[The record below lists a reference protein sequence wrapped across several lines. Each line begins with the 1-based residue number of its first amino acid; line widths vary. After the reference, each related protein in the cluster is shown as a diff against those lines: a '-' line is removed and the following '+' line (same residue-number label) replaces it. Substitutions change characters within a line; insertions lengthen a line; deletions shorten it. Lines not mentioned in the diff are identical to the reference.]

1 MYDAIVIGAGP
12 GGYLAAERL
21 AHEGKNTLLIEK
33 EHIGGVCLNEGCIPT
48 KTLLYSA
55 KLYDSA
61 IHGEKYGISVDNITL
76 DHKAVIKRKNRVIK
90 TLVGGVLASLEALHV
105 NVLIGEAKVIS
116 KENGIFKVKVNDE
129 VNEAPSLIIATGSD
143 SVKPPIPGVKEG
155 LESGFVLTNKEVL
168 ELTEVPKEFV
178 VIGGG
183 VIGLEMASYFNS
195 IGSNVT
201 VIEMLDKIAGPT
213 DREISTI
220 LMKEYIKKGITFNLK
235 SKVTKLD
242 DDYVY
247 FEKDGKEE
255 KVKADK
261 VLLSI
266 GRRANTAGL
275 GLEDI
280 GVYIERGVIKVDEK
294 QETNIP
300 NVYAVG
306 DVDGRIM
313 LAHTAYREAEVAVN
327 NICGKKDIMRYDAI
341 PSVIYTNPEI
351 ASVGESEESAKEK
364 GIDYIVKKLP
374 MQYSGRYVAEN
385 DGGTGIIK
393 IIVDK
398 KWNTLVGV
406 HMVANYA
413 SELILGA
420 VTMVESKITIDEIK
434 RIVFPHPSVGEIIR
448 EAVFTI

>member
-1 MYDAIVIGAGP
+1 MYDVIVIGAGP
-12 GGYLAAERL
+12 GGYLAAER
-21 AHEGKNTLLIEK
+21 AAEGGKKTLLIEK

-55 KLYDSA
+55 KLYDGA
-61 IHGEKYGISVDNITL
+61 LHGDKYGIKAEKISI
-76 DHKAVIKRKNRVIK
+76 DHKAVIKRKDKVIK
-90 TLVGGVLASLEALHV
+90 TLVGGVSAALKSK
-105 NVLIGEAKVIS
+105 KVEVIMGS
-116 KENGIFKVKVNDE
+116 AVIKGKKDGKVQVE
-129 VNEAPSLIIATGSD
+129 VNGEIKESTYLIIASGSD
-143 SVKPPIPGVKEG
+143 SVKPPIPGVAEG

-168 ELTEVPKEFV
+168 KLEVPPKEFV

-195 IGSNVT
+195 IGSKVT
-201 VIEMLDKIAGPT
+201 VVEMLDKIAGPT
-213 DREISTI
+213 DNTVSEI
-220 LMKEYIKKGITFNLK
+220 LKKEYEKKGITFNL
-235 SKVTKLD
+235 SSRVTKLD
-242 DDYVY
+242 NEYVY

-266 GRRANTAGL
+266 GRRANTLGL
-275 GLEDI
+275 GLESLNI
-280 GVYIERGVIKVDEK
+280 YIERGCIKVDEK
-294 QETNIP
+294 QETNVA

-306 DVDGRIM
+306 DCVGGIM

-327 NICGKKDIMRYDAI
+327 NILGKKDRMKYNAV

-364 GIDYIVKKLP
+364 GMDVTIRELP

-385 DGGTGIIK
+385 EGGSCIIR
-393 IIVDK
+393 IVVDK

-406 HMVANYA
+406 HMIANYA

-420 VTMVESKITIDEIK
+420 VTMVESQISIDEIK
-434 RIVFPHPSVGEIIR
+434 KIIFPHPSVGEIIR
-448 EAVFTI
+448 EAIFTL

>member
-1 MYDAIVIGAGP
+1 MYDVIVIGAGP
-12 GGYLAAERL
+12 GGYLAAER
-21 AHEGKNTLLIEK
+21 AAEGGKKTLLIEK

-55 KLYDSA
+55 KLYDGA
-61 IHGEKYGISVDNITL
+61 LHGEKYGVKAEKISI
-76 DHKAVIKRKNRVIK
+76 DHEAVVKRKDKVIK
-90 TLVGGVLASLEALHV
+90 TLVGGVSAALKSK
-105 NVLIGEAKVIS
+105 KVEVVMGSAVI
-116 KENGIFKVKVNDE
+116 KGKKDGKVQVE
-129 VNEAPSLIIATGSD
+129 VNGEIKESTYLIIASGSD
-143 SVKPPIPGVKEG
+143 SVKPPIPGVAEG
-155 LESGFVLTNKEVL
+155 LESGFVLTNKVVL
-168 ELTEVPKEFV
+168 KLEVPTKEFV

-195 IGSNVT
+195 IGSKVT
-201 VIEMLDKIAGPT
+201 VVEMLDKIAGPI
-213 DREISTI
+213 DSKVSEI
-220 LMKEYIKKGITFNLK
+220 LKKEYEKKGITFNL
-235 SKVTKLD
+235 SSRVIKLD
-242 DDYVY
+242 KEYVY

-275 GLEDI
+275 GLESLNI
-280 GVYIERGVIKVDEK
+280 YIERGCIKVDEK
-294 QETNIP
+294 QETNVA

-306 DVDGRIM
+306 DCVGGIM

-327 NICGKKDIMRYDAI
+327 NILGKKDRMKYNAV

-364 GIDYIVKKLP
+364 GMDVIVKELP

-385 DGGTGIIK
+385 EGGSGIIK
-393 IIVDK
+393 IVVDK

-406 HMVANYA
+406 HMIANYA

-420 VTMVESKITIDEIK
+420 VTMVESQMSIDEIK
-434 RIVFPHPSVGEIIR
+434 KIIFHHPSVGEIIR
-448 EAVFTI
+448 EAIFTL

>member
-1 MYDAIVIGAGP
+1 MYDVIVIGAGP
-12 GGYLAAERL
+12 GGYLAAER
-21 AHEGKNTLLIEK
+21 AAEGGKKTLLIEK

-55 KLYDSA
+55 KLYDGA
-61 IHGEKYGISVDNITL
+61 LHGEKYGVKAEKISI
-76 DHKAVIKRKNRVIK
+76 DHEAVVKRKDKVIK
-90 TLVGGVLASLEALHV
+90 TLVGGVSAALKSK
-105 NVLIGEAKVIS
+105 KVEVVMGSAVI
-116 KENGIFKVKVNDE
+116 KGKKDGKVQVE
-129 VNEAPSLIIATGSD
+129 VNGEIKESTYLIIASGSD
-143 SVKPPIPGVKEG
+143 SVKPPIPGVAEG

-168 ELTEVPKEFV
+168 KLEVPPKEFV

-195 IGSNVT
+195 IGSKVT
-201 VIEMLDKIAGPT
+201 VVEMLDKIAGPI
-213 DREISTI
+213 DSKVSEI
-220 LMKEYIKKGITFNLK
+220 LKKEYEKKGITFNL
-235 SKVTKLD
+235 SSRVIKLD
-242 DDYVY
+242 KEYVY

-275 GLEDI
+275 GLESLNI
-280 GVYIERGVIKVDEK
+280 YIERGCIKVDEK
-294 QETNIP
+294 QETNVA

-306 DVDGRIM
+306 DCVGGIM

-327 NICGKKDIMRYDAI
+327 NILGKKDRMKYNAV

-364 GIDYIVKKLP
+364 GMDVIVKELP

-385 DGGTGIIK
+385 EGGSGIIK
-393 IIVDK
+393 IVVDK

-406 HMVANYA
+406 HMIANYA

-420 VTMVESKITIDEIK
+420 VTMVESQMSIDEIK
-434 RIVFPHPSVGEIIR
+434 KIIFPHPSVGEIIR
-448 EAVFTI
+448 EAIFTL

>member
-1 MYDAIVIGAGP
+1 MYDVIVIGAGP
-12 GGYLAAERL
+12 GGYLAAER
-21 AHEGKNTLLIEK
+21 AAEGGKKTLLIEK

-55 KLYDSA
+55 KLYDGA
-61 IHGEKYGISVDNITL
+61 LHGEKYGVKAEKISI
-76 DHKAVIKRKNRVIK
+76 DHEAVVKRKDKVIK
-90 TLVGGVLASLEALHV
+90 TLVGGVSAALKSK
-105 NVLIGEAKVIS
+105 KVEVVMGSAVI
-116 KENGIFKVKVNDE
+116 KGKKDGKVQVE
-129 VNEAPSLIIATGSD
+129 VNGEIKESTYLIIASGSD
-143 SVKPPIPGVKEG
+143 SVKPPIPGVAEG

-168 ELTEVPKEFV
+168 KLEVPPKEFV

-195 IGSNVT
+195 IGSKVT
-201 VIEMLDKIAGPT
+201 VVEMLDKIAGPT
-213 DREISTI
+213 DAKISEI
-220 LMKEYIKKGITFNLK
+220 LKKEYEKKGITFNL
-235 SKVTKLD
+235 SSRVTKLD
-242 DDYVY
+242 NEYVY

-275 GLEDI
+275 GLESLNI
-280 GVYIERGVIKVDEK
+280 YIERGCIKVDEK
-294 QETNIP
+294 QETNVA

-306 DVDGRIM
+306 DCVGGIM

-327 NICGKKDIMRYDAI
+327 NILGKKDRMKYNAV

-364 GIDYIVKKLP
+364 GMDVIVRELP

-385 DGGTGIIK
+385 EGGSGIIR
-393 IIVDK
+393 IVVDK

-406 HMVANYA
+406 HMIANYA

-420 VTMVESKITIDEIK
+420 VTMVESQMSIDEIK
-434 RIVFPHPSVGEIIR
+434 KIIFPHPSVGEIIR
-448 EAVFTI
+448 EAIFTL

>member
-1 MYDAIVIGAGP
+1 MYDVIVIGAGP
-12 GGYLAAERL
+12 GGYLAAER
-21 AHEGKNTLLIEK
+21 AAEGGKKTLLIEK

-55 KLYDSA
+55 KLYDGA
-61 IHGEKYGISVDNITL
+61 LHGEKYGVKAEKISI
-76 DHKAVIKRKNRVIK
+76 DHEAVVKRKDKVIK
-90 TLVGGVLASLEALHV
+90 TLVGGVSAALKSK
-105 NVLIGEAKVIS
+105 KVEVVMGSAVI
-116 KENGIFKVKVNDE
+116 KGKKDGKVQVE
-129 VNEAPSLIIATGSD
+129 VNGEIKESTYLIIASGSD
-143 SVKPPIPGVKEG
+143 SVKPPIPGVAEG

-168 ELTEVPKEFV
+168 KLEVPPKEFV

-195 IGSNVT
+195 IGSKVT
-201 VIEMLDKIAGPT
+201 VVEMLDKIAGPT
-213 DREISTI
+213 DAKISEI
-220 LMKEYIKKGITFNLK
+220 LKKEYEKKGITFNL
-235 SKVTKLD
+235 SSRVTKLD
-242 DDYVY
+242 NEYVY

-266 GRRANTAGL
+266 GRRANTVGL
-275 GLEDI
+275 GLESLNI
-280 GVYIERGVIKVDEK
+280 YIERGCIKVDEK
-294 QETNIP
+294 QETNVA

-306 DVDGRIM
+306 DCVGGIM

-327 NICGKKDIMRYDAI
+327 NILGKKDRMKYNAV

-364 GIDYIVKKLP
+364 GMDVIVRELP

-385 DGGTGIIK
+385 EGGSGIIR
-393 IIVDK
+393 IVVDK

-406 HMVANYA
+406 HMIANYA

-420 VTMVESKITIDEIK
+420 VTMVESQMSIDEIK
-434 RIVFPHPSVGEIIR
+434 KIIFPHPSVGEIIR
-448 EAVFTI
+448 EAIFTL

>member
-1 MYDAIVIGAGP
+1 MYDVIVIGAGP
-12 GGYLAAERL
+12 GGYLAAER
-21 AHEGKNTLLIEK
+21 AAEGGKKTLLIEK

-55 KLYDSA
+55 KLYDGA
-61 IHGEKYGISVDNITL
+61 LHGDKYGVKAEKISI
-76 DHKAVIKRKNRVIK
+76 DHKAVIKRKDKVIK
-90 TLVGGVLASLEALHV
+90 TLVGGVSAALKSK
-105 NVLIGEAKVIS
+105 KVDVITGS
-116 KENGIFKVKVNDE
+116 AVIKGKKDGKVQVE
-129 VNEAPSLIIATGSD
+129 VNGEIKESTYLIIASGSD
-143 SVKPPIPGVKEG
+143 SVKPPIPGGLEG

-168 ELTEVPKEFV
+168 KLDEPPKEFV

-195 IGSNVT
+195 IGSKVT
-201 VIEMLDKIAGPT
+201 VVEMLDKIAGPT
-213 DREISTI
+213 DAKISEI
-220 LMKEYIKKGITFNLK
+220 LKKEYEKKGITFNL
-235 SKVTKLD
+235 SSRVTKLD
-242 DDYVY
+242 NEYVY

-266 GRRANTAGL
+266 GRRANTIGL
-275 GLEDI
+275 GLENLNI
-280 GVYIERGVIKVDEK
+280 FIERGCIKVDK
-294 QETNIP
+294 RQETNVA

-306 DVDGRIM
+306 DCVGGIM

-327 NICGKKDIMRYDAI
+327 NILGKKDRMKYNAV

-364 GIDYIVKKLP
+364 GMDVIVKELP

-385 DGGTGIIK
+385 EGGSGIIR
-393 IIVDK
+393 IVVDK

-406 HMVANYA
+406 HMIANYA

-420 VTMVESKITIDEIK
+420 VTMVESQISIDEIK
-434 RIVFPHPSVGEIIR
+434 KIIFPHPSVGEIIR
-448 EAVFTI
+448 EAIFTL